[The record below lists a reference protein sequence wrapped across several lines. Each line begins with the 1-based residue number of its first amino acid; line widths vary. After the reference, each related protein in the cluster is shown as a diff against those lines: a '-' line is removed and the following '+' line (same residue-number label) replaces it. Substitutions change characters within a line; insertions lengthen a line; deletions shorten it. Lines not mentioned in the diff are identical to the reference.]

1 MEPPSRCVP
10 SLSFEAFPVESHSLE
25 RGTSVSLRTVVT
37 PPKAMSD
44 FLSSIKPAVRQTQA
58 YTLKHLQAR
67 VKINQNENPFDMPEA
82 IKAAVAQVM
91 LRKPWCRYP
100 AFVPMELTER
110 LAGFA
115 GWKSNGILVGNG
127 SNELIEAILMVT
139 VAPGMRVTIPQPTFT
154 LYKLLT
160 TILGGKCQEVY
171 LTPDFDFDIPKLIE
185 AAQQT
190 DVTILCSPN
199 NPTGSLLSRSDL
211 RDILRAAKGLVIV
224 DEAYHEFSRQT
235 VVPLLQE
242 FDQLV
247 VLRTFSKA
255 MAMAGLRVGYLLAH
269 PLLVEQISKAKLPY
283 NLNVFSMAAA
293 EAAVEH
299 FDLLKPQIELL
310 IQERQR
316 VYQELQQI
324 GRVKP
329 YPSQANFIA
338 FRVDA
343 TPADAFNALYSDGVL
358 VRDLSRYPML
368 ERFLRVS
375 IGTQVENDQFL
386 VALRRFANSI

>member
-1 MEPPSRCVP
+1 
-10 SLSFEAFPVESHSLE
+10 
-25 RGTSVSLRTVVT
+25 
-37 PPKAMSD
+37 
-44 FLSSIKPAVRQTQA
+44 
-58 YTLKHLQAR
+58 
-67 VKINQNENPFDMPEA
+67 
-82 IKAAVAQVM
+82 
-91 LRKPWCRYP
+91 
-100 AFVPMELTER
+100 
-110 LAGFA
+110 
-115 GWKSNGILVGNG
+115 
-127 SNELIEAILMVT
+127 
-139 VAPGMRVTIPQPTFT
+139 
-154 LYKLLT
+154 
-160 TILGGKCQEVY
+160 
-171 LTPDFDFDIPKLIE
+171 
-185 AAQQT
+185 
-190 DVTILCSPN
+190 
-199 NPTGSLLSRSDL
+199 
-211 RDILRAAKGLVIV
+211 LRAAKGLVV
-224 DEAYHEFSRQT
+224 LDEAYHEFSRQT

-242 FDQLV
+242 FDHLV

-293 EAAVEH
+293 EAAIEH

-310 IQERQR
+310 IQERKR

-324 GRVKP
+324 ERVKP

-343 TPADAFNALYSDGVL
+343 TPADAFAALYSDGVL
-358 VRDLSRYPML
+358 VRDISRYPML

>member
-1 MEPPSRCVP
+1 VGRLITA
-10 SLSFEAFPVESHSLE
+10 SLYLQ
-25 RGTSVSLRTVVT
+25 TVV
-37 PPKAMSD
+37 PEPKAMPD
-44 FLSSIKPAVRQTQA
+44 LLSSIKPAVRQTQA

-67 VKINQNENPFDMPEA
+67 VKINQNENPFDMPEK
-82 IKAAVAQVM
+82 IKGAVAQVVS
-91 LRKPWCRYP
+91 RKPWCRYP
-100 AFVPMELTER
+100 AFVPVELTER

-115 GWKSNGILVGNG
+115 GWKSDGILVGNG

-139 VAPGMRVTIPQPTFT
+139 VEPGMWVTIPQPTFT

-160 TILGGKCQEVY
+160 TILGGECREVY
-171 LTPDFDFDIPKLIE
+171 LTPDLDFDVPKLIE

-190 DVTILCSPN
+190 NLTILCSPN
-199 NPTGSLLSRSDL
+199 NPTGSLLSQSDL
-211 RDILRAAKGLVIV
+211 RSILRAAKGLVV
-224 DEAYHEFSRQT
+224 LDEAYHEFSRQT

-242 FDQLV
+242 FEHLV

-293 EAAVEH
+293 EAAIEH

-310 IQERQR
+310 IQERGR
-316 VYQELQQI
+316 VYQELQRI
-324 GRVKP
+324 DCVKP

-343 TPADAFNALYSDGVL
+343 AAADVFTALYAEGVL
-358 VRDLSRYPML
+358 VRDISRYPML
-368 ERFLRVS
+368 DKFLRVS
-375 IGTQVENDQFL
+375 IGTPAENEQFL
-386 VALRRFANSI
+386 AALKKFVRST